1 MHKQWKIYGRMC
13 GYFQYSFFRREAREL
28 EITCYKQFINRS
40 KENKYNL
47 KFKNL
52 LNLYLIKREMSMTF
66 PMNFT
71 GNSYVTLGQNIA
83 EISLPL

>member
-40 KENKYNL
+40 KENKYSL
-47 KFKNL
+47 KF
-52 LNLYLIKREMSMTF
+52 LNLYLF
-66 PMNFT
+66 
-71 GNSYVTLGQNIA
+71 
-83 EISLPL
+83 